1 MPTES
6 LTHLAR
12 VLRISSETFDQAVE
26 AAADVVLHGGIVAL
40 PTDTLYG
47 VSTLVD
53 HSGKLYTL
61 KKRTIGKPLGLFLA
75 DPAEI
80 GRWARLTISPSL
92 ARQLLPGPVTL
103 IFNRSPS
110 LARNFNP
117 QEETVGVRV
126 PDSPLV
132 RALCACLGQPLAQ
145 TSANVSGSLK
155 NPRCVED
162 FSDLLDKIDL
172 VLDGGAIGRL
182 ENDENSTNTE
192 EVGSTVV
199 DLTQENFYRIIRYGC
214 ASKRTEEVLR
224 AAGIRPI

>member
-6 LTHLAR
+6 LTQIAK
-12 VLRISSETFDQAVE
+12 VLRITSETFDQAVE
-26 AAADVVLHGGIVAL
+26 AAADVLLHGGIVAL

-53 HSGKLYTL
+53 HSDKLYTL
-61 KKRTIGKPLGLFLA
+61 KRRPIGKPLGLFLA

-80 GRWARLTISPSL
+80 SHWARLTISPSL

-110 LARNFNP
+110 LASNFNP

-132 RALCACLGQPLAQ
+132 RALCACLAQPLAQ
-145 TSANVSGSLK
+145 TSANVSGSPK

-162 FSDLLDKIDL
+162 FPELLDQIDL
-172 VLDGGAIGRL
+172 VLDGGVIGRL
-182 ENDENSTNTE
+182 QDGENTTNTAE
-192 EVGSTVV
+192 GSTVV
-199 DLTQENFYRIIRYGC
+199 DLTRENFYRIVRDGC
-214 ASKRTEEVLR
+214 ALKRTEEVLR
-224 AAGIRPI
+224 AAGIRPL